1 MIGFIFFFFFQKKK
15 DELRYSTEKGLWN
28 ENGHCFLFLF
38 SKGRILIFLINKFNL
53 KAVIEMITKPHNNF
67 NFIIR

>member
-1 MIGFIFFFFFQKKK
+1 MIGFIFFLLKKKKK

-38 SKGRILIFLINKFNL
+38 SNGRIRIFLVNKFNL
-53 KAVIEMITKPHNNF
+53 TAVIEMITKPHNSF